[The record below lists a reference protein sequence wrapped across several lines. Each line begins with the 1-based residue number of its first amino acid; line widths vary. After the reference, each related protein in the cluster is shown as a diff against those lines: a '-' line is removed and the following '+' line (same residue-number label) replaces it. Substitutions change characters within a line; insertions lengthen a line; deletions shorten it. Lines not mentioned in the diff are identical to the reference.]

1 MSDRLREIA
10 EREAAATPCEWEH
23 GYYKN
28 AHTIFWGRGNG
39 TVPIATVYEAASKGT
54 GSDNADFIAHARAD
68 IPWLLANTS
77 RALAYIDR
85 ILATN
90 PNGAELMFLGRI
102 KAILTGTDD
111 GQSVRE
117 GSDE

>member
-54 GSDNADFIAHARAD
+54 GSDNADFIAAARRD
-68 IPWLLANTS
+68 IPWLLANTTN
-77 RALAYIDR
+77 ALAYCDR
-85 ILATN
+85 ILAHN
-90 PNGAELMFLGRI
+90 PNGAELMFLGEVKR
-102 KAILTGTDD
+102 ILTGASD
-111 GQSVRE
+111 GRAE
-117 GSDE
+117 GG